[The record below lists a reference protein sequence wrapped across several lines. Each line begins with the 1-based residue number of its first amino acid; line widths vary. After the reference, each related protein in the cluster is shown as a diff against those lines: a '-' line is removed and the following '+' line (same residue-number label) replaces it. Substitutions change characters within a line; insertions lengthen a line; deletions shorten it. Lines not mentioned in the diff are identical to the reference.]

1 MARNILCQMAKAVL
15 EKCSDKAAEVTI
27 ALVVRKMEEGMSFT
41 ETDIANIHSY
51 LVKKCSVNSGIV
63 I

>member
-1 MARNILCQMAKAVL
+1 MAKAVL

-27 ALVVRKMEEGMSFT
+27 AFVVRKMEEGMSFT